1 MYNVM
6 VKSVPVMTWMT
17 KKAEDIVNKFNNSG
31 SKLMLSVYSEP
42 ENSGELDWMLEE
54 GRYEFI
60 YPNTPEAKELEKMV
74 IEAEKYPRYLGF
86 SISDVY

>member
-31 SKLMLSVYSEP
+31 SKLMLSLYSEP
-42 ENSGELDWMLEE
+42 ENSEELDCMLEE
-54 GRYEFI
+54 GMYEFI

-86 SISDVY
+86 SLSDVY